1 MIQHRHPPLVHRRPQ
16 YSLLMTTR
24 HVNKLLMFLAVQR
37 LCARPEFAAVLEN
50 IPAFAESLASF
61 DAVVEEIG
69 KGYRRVFALHSEG
82 LTADK
87 KQIREDLAQLAARV
101 SASVVAWAHQQ
112 GDLEL
117 AHQAHV
123 TKTKI
128 LAGRA
133 LHAAETVD
141 HLLSLARPHLKALVP
156 YGLTAER
163 LERLAQLNAS
173 FLDRMGNPRAAI
185 TDRKCTNASLAAFM
199 TEATT
204 FLTQLDRFTEIL
216 KEEYPQFVASY
227 RLSRK
232 IHHTAATRSLSES
245 EKANAAAREA
255 KKALAQAKKDAHITA
270 IHARAEAT
278 RAKAQEIL
286 AEIGESV
293 TKREEGPRR
302 SWAPE
307 TRESSPRSR

>member
-1 MIQHRHPPLVHRRPQ
+1 
-16 YSLLMTTR
+16 MTTR

-37 LCARPEFAAVLEN
+37 LCARPEFAAVLES

-61 DAVVEEIG
+61 EAVVEKIRT
-69 KGYRRVFALHSEG
+69 GYRRVFELHSEG

-101 SASVVAWAHQQ
+101 SASVVAWAHNQ
-112 GDLEL
+112 GDVEL

-128 LAGRA
+128 LSGRA

-141 HLLSLARPHLKALVP
+141 HLLSLARPHLKALLP

-163 LERLAQLNAS
+163 LERLAQLNAT
-173 FLDRMGNPRAAI
+173 FADRLGNPKAVI
-185 TDRKCTNASLAAFM
+185 TDRKCTNASLAALM

-216 KEEYPQFVASY
+216 KEQYPEFVASY

-232 IHHTAATRSLSES
+232 THHTAATRSLSES

-255 KKALAQAKKDAHITA
+255 KNALAQAKKDAQIAA

-278 RAKAQEIL
+278 RAKAQAIL
-286 AEIGESV
+286 VEIGESV
-293 TKREEGPRR
+293 IEGKEGPRR
-302 SWAPE
+302 ALAPE
-307 TRESSPRSR
+307 NRTPSPRSR